1 MIIVSSS
8 TGYLKSGYSVFRCI
22 TSVTPTF
29 FNKMKVF
36 RNMAGLKVES
46 LSMVKVIKNNSDFS
60 TVLSGYVNHS
70 IYDDPDSS
78 VE

>member
-1 MIIVSSS
+1 
-8 TGYLKSGYSVFRCI
+8 
-22 TSVTPTF
+22 
-29 FNKMKVF
+29 
-36 RNMAGLKVES
+36 MAGLKVES
-46 LSMVKVIKNNSDFS
+46 LSKVKVMKNNSDFS